1 MLPPRPSECPV
12 SGDPETLMAETE
24 GGTMCLVCQ
33 KVLTYK
39 HDAKRHI
46 RLKHGPSGKTVACEH
61 CGKELK
67 HHWALGDHMRKVHGH
82 YSKKTVGQSEP
93 LY

>member
-1 MLPPRPSECPV
+1 MNALV
-12 SGDPETLMAETE
+12 SGDLETMMAETE
-24 GGTMCLVCQ
+24 GGTMCLICH
-33 KVLTYK
+33 KVLAYK

-46 RLKHGPSGKTVACEH
+46 RLKHTLSEKTVACEH

>member
-1 MLPPRPSECPV
+1 M
-12 SGDPETLMAETE
+12 MAETE

-33 KVLTYK
+33 KVLAYK

-46 RLKHGPSGKTVACEH
+46 KLKHAPSGQPVNCDL
-61 CGKELK
+61 CGKALK

-82 YSKKTVGQSEP
+82 YAKKGAINMSLGP
-93 LY
+93 SDLMF

>member
-1 MLPPRPSECPV
+1 MSPPHLSECPV

-24 GGTMCLVCQ
+24 GGTMCLVCH
-33 KVLTYK
+33 KVLAYK